1 MIPKN
6 SNSNRNFDVRIHSK
20 QYLLTLKN
28 LIQTV
33 WGSRIVVFLK
43 VVFWKYAANLQD
55 NTHAEVRFQ

>member
-43 VVFWKYAANLQD
+43 VVFWKYAANLQ
-55 NTHAEVRFQ
+55 